1 MCGEKAKRKESHNAQ
16 SAHTA
21 HGPTSQRDGPCN
33 VTHTWLFQLSKQW
46 GFFTGIM
53 GLLKS
58 EHGSV
63 AVPHQKVELTAGI
76 VSPQASW
83 TPESAVV

>member
-1 MCGEKAKRKESHNAQ
+1 MHNQLTLLTGQQTKEMVRPMS
-16 SAHTA
+16 
-21 HGPTSQRDGPCN
+21 PTLGSS
-33 VTHTWLFQLSKQW
+33 QLSKQW

-63 AVPHQKVELTAGI
+63 AVPHQKVEFDSLNSNSSG
-76 VSPQASW
+76 VLDS
-83 TPESAVV
+83 